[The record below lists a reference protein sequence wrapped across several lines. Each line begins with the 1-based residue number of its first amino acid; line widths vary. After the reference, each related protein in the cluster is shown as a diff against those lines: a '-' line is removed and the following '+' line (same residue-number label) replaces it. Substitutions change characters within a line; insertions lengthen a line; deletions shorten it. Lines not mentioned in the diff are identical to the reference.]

1 MARIA
6 GYGGDV
12 YQGAGPTQVAGIREW
27 SIDDAV
33 AALDSSGFD
42 GGQDKTFI
50 AGQNEW
56 SGSFN
61 GFKDGA
67 PLAKGAIVALSFREV
82 DGTATTYWTGNAI
95 ITGRRPAASV
105 DGIIT
110 YAYDFQGTAAL
121 TPPSA

>member
-27 SIDDAV
+27 AIDDV
-33 AALDSSGFD
+33 NNALETSGFD
-42 GGQDKTFI
+42 TGQDKAFLG
-50 AGQNEW
+50 GQNEW

-61 GFKDGA
+61 GHKDGA
-67 PLAKGAIVALSFREV
+67 PLAKGAVVAISLREV
-82 DGTATTYWTGNAI
+82 DGTATTYWTGNII
-95 ITGRRPAASV
+95 ITSRSMASSV
-105 DGIIT
+105 DGLVV
-110 YAYDFQGTAAL
+110 YNYSFQGTGAL